1 MKDRAK
7 WHQSIVLSSCY
18 ATGIGCTLTSI
29 TCNRLALSGHKSLL
43 QNSRRL
49 RTTVVLFFSPSHY
62 CQPLHFPFHC
72 INTKRG
78 ILHFCA
84 LPARSVSFHE
94 VLTPSLCSDIIYSC
108 DYTVLNTQK
117 GYFAINHEIRLFFL
131 PSKPFETGHV
141 ESWMYTSIYYILWY
155 ITIV

>member
-1 MKDRAK
+1 VHIDLYYV
-7 WHQSIVLSSCY
+7 QSSCIVR
-18 ATGIGCTLTSI
+18 AQEPSPKSTSLT
-29 TCNRLALSGHKSLL
+29 N
-43 QNSRRL
+43 NSCPFL
-49 RTTVVLFFSPSHY
+49 SPSHY
-62 CQPLHFPFHC
+62 CKPLHFPFHC

-94 VLTPSLCSDIIYSC
+94 VLTPTLCSDIIYAC

-117 GYFAINHEIRLFFL
+117 GYFAINQEIRLFFL

-141 ESWMYTSIYYILWY
+141 ESWRYTSMYYILWC